1 MSETNIVA
9 AQPGRLADREAQIRR
24 SLATANTNALRL
36 ALYQATRDPELA
48 AMQPVHVPVRGG
60 AQRQFVVADD
70 DLPVLI
76 EKAVAYLL
84 DTPAEPGPEPTKD
97 EARELIALFTGG
109 AELSENYLRFALEE
123 LALDEFPR
131 DVRWTKPPPQD
142 VFDATHVLIIGAGI
156 SGVAAAVQLER
167 LGLRY
172 TVLERQADVGG
183 TWQLNRYPEARVD
196 TSSYMYQ
203 FKFEKNYPWTEY
215 FASRD
220 ETRRY
225 IRHIAEKYGIIKNL
239 RFEREVVAAKWDEDD
254 AVWTVTTRRADG
266 SEDQLRANFI
276 ITGSGLFATPNLEP
290 DIPGIGDFRGRIF
303 HTAQWDRDYDIDGK
317 RIALIGTGSTGV
329 QLMPALAEAAKQLTV
344 YQRTPNWIAGVPGYR
359 DKVPEDARWLFDN
372 LPYYWNWYC
381 YSSFDTSIQLQNAQ
395 TYDHEYRART
405 GGVSEINDKVRQAL
419 TDYRRAQL
427 GDRDDLFEKTAP
439 NHAPLGRRLVVDNGF
454 YRALLRPNVTLV
466 TDSIQGVTE
475 TGIVSAD
482 GEERPFDLIVLAAGF
497 KVTKYLFPVKYEGR
511 DGSTLETAW
520 AKDGARSY
528 LGMTMP
534 GFPNLLMMYGP
545 NGQPRSG
552 GFYSWAEVWAR
563 YSAAVI
569 VKVLESGCRSAE
581 VKREVFDDYNRRLD
595 DADAEILWREE
606 ADGGYFNNEFG
617 RQAVN
622 IPFRTEDYHAMV
634 ADPDLADFD
643 LR

>member
-1 MSETNIVA
+1 MSQAEAMTSK
-9 AQPGRLADREAQIRR
+9 QSERLKREAQIRR

-48 AMQPVHVPVRGG
+48 AMRPTHMPVRGG
-60 AQRQFVVADD
+60 AQRQFVVAQA
-70 DLPVLI
+70 DLPLLI
-76 EKAVAYLL
+76 EKAVAFLL
-84 DTPAEPGPEPTKD
+84 DPPAAPGPPPTKE
-97 EARELIALFTGG
+97 EARALIELFTGG
-109 AELSENYLRFALEE
+109 AALSDNYLRFALEE

-131 DVRWTKPPPQD
+131 DVTWTKPPPKELLDQ
-142 VFDATHVLIIGAGI
+142 VSVLVIGGGI
-156 SGVAAAVQLER
+156 SGVAAAVQLQR

-172 TVLERQADVGG
+172 TVVERQEDIGG
-183 TWQLNRYPEARVD
+183 TWQLNAYPQARVD

-215 FASRD
+215 FASRN

-225 IRHIAEKYGIIKNL
+225 IRHIAEKHGIIGN
-239 RFEREVVAAKWDEDD
+239 FQFGAEVVAARWDEQQ
-254 AVWTVTTRRADG
+254 AEWQVTLRRKDG
-266 SEDQLRANFI
+266 TEDQLHANFI

-290 DIPGIGDFRGRIF
+290 DIPGIGDFEGRIF
-303 HTAQWDRDYDIDGK
+303 HTAQWDNDYDINGK

-329 QLMPALAEAAKQLTV
+329 QLMPALAEAAAQLTV
-344 YQRTPNWIAGVPGYR
+344 YQRTANWIAGVPGYR
-359 DKVPEDARWLFDN
+359 DKVPADARWLFDH

-381 YSSFDTSIQLQNAQ
+381 FSSFDTSIQLQNAQ

-405 GGVSEINDKVRQAL
+405 GGVSELNDKVRDAL
-419 TDYRRAQL
+419 TAYRRAEL
-427 GDRDDLFEKTAP
+427 GERDDLFEKTAP

-454 YRALLRPNVTLV
+454 YRALLEPNVALV
-466 TDSIQGVTE
+466 TDRIERVTPG
-475 TGIVSAD
+475 GIVSAD

-497 KVTKYLFPVKYEGR
+497 KVTKYLFPVRYQGR
-511 DGSTLETAW
+511 DGATLETAW

-595 DADAEILWREE
+595 EADAEILWREE

-617 RQAVN
+617 RQAIN

-634 ADPDLADFD
+634 ADPDLGDFE